1 MRTETDNERIT
12 RERNYAGPHLEPYMV
27 EVCGRIRDQAK
38 DLAQAFNE
46 NSPHCAER
54 ELAIAQAKL
63 EEAVMWFNAGLAR
76 HG

>member
-1 MRTETDNERIT
+1 
-12 RERNYAGPHLEPYMV
+12 MV
-27 EVCGRIRDQAK
+27 EVFGRIRDQAK